1 VIDFPSTVKDRP
13 EKECYVKE
21 LMSGNEAIARGAF
34 ECGVRF
40 AAGYPGTPSTEIMEA
55 FAKYP
60 GVYAE
65 WSPNEKVAME
75 VGIGA
80 ALAGSRAMVVMK
92 HVGVNVAADPLF
104 TASYTGTNGAL
115 VVITADDPSLHSSQ
129 NEQDNRHY
137 ARFAKIP
144 MLEPADSEEAK
155 AFIKRAF
162 ELSEKFDTPVFLRST
177 TRVSHSK
184 SVVNLEEPMA
194 VEDRT
199 AIRFN
204 AEKFVMVPMNARKRR
219 IVVEKRM
226 QDLQVFAETFSE
238 NRIELNS
245 FDVGIITAGISYH
258 YAKDVFPEYSY
269 LKLGMVHPLPVGLI
283 REFAARV
290 RKIYVIEELDPFL
303 EEQIRAMGI
312 EVTGKEIFPYTGE
325 FDPGVIEQA
334 IAGGSK
340 TVRSLPEIPIP
351 PRPPNLCPGCPHRG
365 LFYVLGKLKVFVT
378 GDIGCYTLSFM
389 KPLEGLHSCIC
400 MGAGI
405 GMAHGMSK
413 VLGEKGRGKVV
424 GVIGDST
431 FLHSGITP
439 LLDMAYNHSDAVII
453 ICDNRTT
460 AMTGMQEHPGTGFTL
475 HGEKTMGV
483 DIAALVKTLGVEG
496 VRIVDPYDLKAVRTV
511 LKEELARSGP
521 SVVISRRACVLFK
534 REKSF
539 PRKPFRIDPEKC
551 TGCRLCLGLGCPPI
565 AWQILDN
572 EPDGIANEAKG
583 KGRKGVAV
591 IDRNLCTGCG
601 LCAQLCKSEAITEE
615 KE

>member
-1 VIDFPSTVKDRP
+1 
-13 EKECYVKE
+13 
-21 LMSGNEAIARGAF
+21 MSGNEAIARGAY

-55 FAKYP
+55 FATYS

-75 VGIGA
+75 VGLGA
-80 ALAGSRAMVVMK
+80 ALAGARAMVVMK

-144 MLEPADSEEAK
+144 MLEPADSQEAK
-155 AFIKRAF
+155 EYIKLAFKI
-162 ELSEKFDTPVFLRST
+162 SEQFDTPVFLRST

-184 SVVNLEEPMA
+184 SVVTVSRPQRTK
-194 VEDRT
+194 DHT
-199 AIRFN
+199 AIRFD

-219 IVVEKRM
+219 IIVEKRM
-226 QDLQVFAETFSE
+226 QNLKDFAETFSE
-238 NRIELNS
+238 NRMEIN
-245 FDVGIITAGISYH
+245 DTNVGIITAGMPYNYI
-258 YAKDVFPEYSY
+258 KDVFPNYSY
-269 LKLGMVHPLPVGLI
+269 LKLGMVHPLPLELI
-283 REFAARV
+283 RHFASCV
-290 RKIYVIEELDPFL
+290 RKLYVLEELDPFI
-303 EEQIRAMGI
+303 EEQIRALGI
-312 EVTGKEIFPYTGE
+312 AVTGKKVFPYTNE
-325 FDPGVIEQA
+325 FDPGIIQDA
-334 IAGGSK
+334 ITGDKRRESS
-340 TVRSLPEIPIP
+340 TLPCGQIP

-400 MGAGI
+400 MGASI

-413 VLGEKGRGKVV
+413 ALGEKGKGKIV

-431 FLHSGITP
+431 FIHSGITP
-439 LLDMAYNHSDAVII
+439 LLDMAYNRSNAVIV

-460 AMTGMQEHPGTGFTL
+460 AMTGMQEHPATGFTL
-475 HGEKTMGV
+475 QGEKTMGV
-483 DIAALVKTLGVEG
+483 DLAALARVLGIES
-496 VRIVDPYDLKAVRTV
+496 VRIVDPHDLKAVKNV
-511 LKEELARSGP
+511 LKEELDRKGP
-521 SVVISRRACVLFK
+521 SVVIARRSCVLFK
-534 REKSF
+534 RKA
-539 PRKPFRIDPEKC
+539 PKPGKPFHVDEDKC

-565 AWQILDN
+565 TWNSQ
-572 EPDGIANEAKG
+572 EATPVRKDH
-583 KGRKGVAV
+583 KAKKKRKGVAV

-601 LCAQLCKSEAITEE
+601 LCRQLCRSGAIGEE
-615 KE
+615 D